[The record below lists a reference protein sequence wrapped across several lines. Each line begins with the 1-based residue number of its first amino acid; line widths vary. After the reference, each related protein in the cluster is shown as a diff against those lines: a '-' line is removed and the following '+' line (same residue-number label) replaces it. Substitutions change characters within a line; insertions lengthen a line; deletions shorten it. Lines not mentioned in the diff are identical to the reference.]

1 MHLASGPGAVGVGPA
16 ALDPRMPH
24 FLRQRD
30 PIDRGLTGGECLST
44 MDNDQIDWAALD
56 PDALRKRRADLIASL
71 PSLQEVMHGSLI
83 PRYTRCGKPN
93 CHCAT
98 GQGHGPHW
106 YLSSLGPKGRRRL
119 DYIPGPWAET
129 VRQRV
134 ENHHRLQ
141 AALAAVAEINRE
153 LVRRRQPG

>member
-1 MHLASGPGAVGVGPA
+1 MDNVQPDWST
-16 ALDPRMPH
+16 LDPEA
-24 FLRQRD
+24 LRQ
-30 PIDRGLTGGECLST
+30 
-44 MDNDQIDWAALD
+44 Q
-56 PDALRKRRADLIASL
+56 RAELVASL

-106 YLSSLGPKGRRRL
+106 YLSSLGPNGRRHL
-119 DYIPGPWAET
+119 DYIPGPWADL

-134 ENHHRLQ
+134 DNHHRLQ
-141 AALAAVAEINRE
+141 RTLAAVAEINRE
-153 LVRRRQPG
+153 LVRRRLPG